1 MERIFEIAAEISEF
15 SLNLKAWKLAVVGIE
30 CDDTHFNVISRACK
44 VTMVGIECNG
54 AAFLTSFQE
63 GPHQELFFHGIFQIS
78 ASKMTYYIIV
88 DIVNYLMLL
97 LANSQQLILN
107 FYFLSLNYG
116 FRMRKK
122 NTQESEDEWW
132 ARLDKRIERVRA
144 KLSSLAL
151 EWEPFF

>member
-1 MERIFEIAAEISEF
+1 MERIFKVAAEISEF

-44 VTMVGIECNG
+44 VTVVGIECNG

-63 GPHQELFFHGIFQIS
+63 GPHQELFFHGLFQTS
-78 ASKMTYYIIV
+78 ASKMTYSRYCQLSYV
-88 DIVNYLMLL
+88 VTSKL
-97 LANSQQLILN
+97 LATHFLN

-116 FRMRKK
+116 VRMRKK